1 MKQQLSAVDA
11 AWLRMEDP
19 TNLMMVTGV
28 LLFDG
33 RLDLARL
40 RSVIEERL
48 LSFARFRQRVEEPP
62 LGIGLPQ
69 WVTDRR
75 FDLDAHIHNVALPA
89 PADKPALEAFV
100 SDLLGTPLDFSKPL
114 WQIHLVEY
122 ARGSALVSRIHHAVA
137 DGIALIQVLLS
148 LTDPTRRPRKGSSPA
163 QSTVASDGGCPCSGP
178 VAGSPRPDSAWPA
191 TPVTP

>member
-48 LSFARFRQRVEEPP
+48 LNFARFRQRVEEPP
-62 LGIGLPQ
+62 LGVGLPQ

-89 PADKPALEAFV
+89 PADKAALEAFV
-100 SDLLGTPLDFSKPL
+100 SDLLGTPSTSASHSGRSTWSSTP
-114 WQIHLVEY
+114 EA
-122 ARGSALVSRIHHAVA
+122 ARSCHASTTPSRTGSR
-137 DGIALIQVLLS
+137 
-148 LTDPTRRPRKGSSPA
+148 
-163 QSTVASDGGCPCSGP
+163 
-178 VAGSPRPDSAWPA
+178 
-191 TPVTP
+191 